1 MGLWVFLVAVF
12 VLVWV
17 QMGLGAWVSTNY
29 AVLAC
34 QDFPTCQ
41 GSWWPAMNFAQG
53 FEWWRPLGLRSDGQP
68 IAFEA
73 LTAIHYVHR
82 LLAYVVLA
90 GLAWAGWRLRQTQGW
105 HMTGS
110 LLWLAGGWQLL
121 TGVSNVVL
129 GWPLAAAVSH
139 TGGAA
144 VTVLLLTGA
153 ILRARRDRYV
163 IPSKVPLS

>member
-1 MGLWVFLVAVF
+1 M
-12 VLVWV
+12 
-17 QMGLGAWVSTNY
+17 
-29 AVLAC
+29 
-34 QDFPTCQ
+34 
-41 GSWWPAMNFAQG
+41 
-53 FEWWRPLGLRSDGQP
+53 
-68 IAFEA
+68 
-73 LTAIHYVHR
+73 
-82 LLAYVVLA
+82 A
-90 GLAWAGWRLRQTQGW
+90 GC
-105 HMTGS
+105 
-110 LLWLAGGWQLL
+110 WQLL

>member
-1 MGLWVFLVAVF
+1 
-12 VLVWV
+12 
-17 QMGLGAWVSTNY
+17 
-29 AVLAC
+29 
-34 QDFPTCQ
+34 
-41 GSWWPAMNFAQG
+41 
-53 FEWWRPLGLRSDGQP
+53 
-68 IAFEA
+68 
-73 LTAIHYVHR
+73 
-82 LLAYVVLA
+82 
-90 GLAWAGWRLRQTQGW
+90 
-105 HMTGS
+105 
-110 LLWLAGGWQLL
+110 LL